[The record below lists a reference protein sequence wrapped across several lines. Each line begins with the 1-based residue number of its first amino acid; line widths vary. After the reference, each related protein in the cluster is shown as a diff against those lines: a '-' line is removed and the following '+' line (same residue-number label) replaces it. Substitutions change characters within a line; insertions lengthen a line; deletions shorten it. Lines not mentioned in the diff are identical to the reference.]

1 MGTAGTAASS
11 SRTSG
16 QYDQAEDV
24 FAWCGAGVLFRPE
37 YLRQAGLFDERFF
50 MYYEDTDLAW
60 RGQALGWRYRYIP
73 DARMRHVHAATSVEG
88 SARFRFWVDRNR
100 LFMLT
105 KNAPAPLARR
115 AIGELARSIASSL
128 ARDGVRQILAGH
140 RPSIGVARTRT
151 KSLLSFGWRLPAM
164 LRDRRRLRR
173 RQVVPDPTI
182 LGWAVPR

>member
-1 MGTAGTAASS
+1 MGSS
-11 SRTSG
+11 NRTS
-16 QYDQAEDV
+16 ASTTVPEDV

-73 DARMRHVHAATSVEG
+73 EARMRHVHAATSVEG

-105 KNAPAPLARR
+105 KNAPGSLARR
-115 AIGELARSIASSL
+115 AVAELAGSIVSSL
-128 ARDGVRQILAGH
+128 ARDGVLRVLAGH

-151 KSLLSFGWRLPAM
+151 KSLLFFAWQLLPM

-182 LGWAVPR
+182 LRWVVPR